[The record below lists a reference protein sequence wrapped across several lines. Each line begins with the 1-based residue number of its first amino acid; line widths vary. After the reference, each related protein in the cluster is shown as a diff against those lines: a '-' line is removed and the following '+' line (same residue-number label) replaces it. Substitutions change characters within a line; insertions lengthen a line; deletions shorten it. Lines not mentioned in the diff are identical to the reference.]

1 MLTQQLTAGLRRASP
16 ISPRSKGKVAKRS
29 PAGPKKTSL
38 RFNQKH
44 ARDVMV
50 MSKCLIDKRALLLWH
65 YMGTGKT
72 LTALAIAQNFNVPV
86 LVICPAYLKYVWED
100 QIKIWGATPN
110 KYTIAAYSEYDVI
123 LRMRTAN
130 RRLMVIVDE
139 VQNCLKQ
146 ENLRVM
152 GVVKQCDV
160 RLLLSGTPI
169 NRMQDLGLLLTALK
183 GPTDTLTQLKFIQMY
198 SRTNYLYLFISKG
211 LKLSQELLNNFFGWT
226 MLVFNTG
233 LVTFFRHSLLFWAG
247 LFWDIS
253 NFEQQT
259 VQWNVEKLSEDMKD
273 YVSFVADPG
282 GNSDAE
288 DGFPRKIV
296 QTLRVPLSKP
306 QLNLADRWLLGN
318 LTQDEVVKLGI
329 ADSTMG
335 FYFVQPSQ
343 VANNSQFEARG
354 RGIGMYHADAVGQ
367 SSKGI
372 MLQRLLRKLYSDGD
386 KCMIYSSIT
395 SKCGYDGVIEILD
408 EMKIPYCKMD
418 SRDTNEGRR
427 NANKSFN
434 SIGSG
439 RQKKKFNSG
448 GPVVMVNYDVAEGFS
463 LYECMAV
470 VFIEPI
476 LNDVAKYQQIIA
488 RARRLDSHE
497 HLPKE
502 RQQVIV
508 YHLVSTMPKIGKFA
522 TGVIDAVEGML
533 LGASNELVAKYE
545 QEYEMSKFGGKVNKL
560 GDREKLIE
568 SNGQYQNSKGKLLK
582 TKDAVKGDFDEN
594 LMAAPRDEPENFWDF
609 TLRASE
615 AGKKQVT
622 NVVRM
627 QINGLINSQRPPG
640 YYMRPVSEM
649 KLNQTL
655 QTTYRS
661 GKASFTIGP
670 TSVYS
675 QMIGL
680 VPKHLLDKLA
690 SDETGESGKE
700 RTVRLFVHSLK
711 PIVMIIKLLLFPKTQ
726 MEKLRKWWRG
736 YTNAEETAKLKFA
749 LDGEQVREPENYT
762 PDEITMGRLMRQ
774 MRALESLIDTI
785 GQKNIQ
791 KEEYPRCVKCLTPW
805 PESRIGCQINPI

>member
-72 LTALAIAQNFNVPV
+72 LTALAIAQNFDVPV

>member
-1 MLTQQLTAGLRRASP
+1 
-16 ISPRSKGKVAKRS
+16 
-29 PAGPKKTSL
+29 
-38 RFNQKH
+38 
-44 ARDVMV
+44 
-50 MSKCLIDKRALLLWH
+50 
-65 YMGTGKT
+65 
-72 LTALAIAQNFNVPV
+72 
-86 LVICPAYLKYVWED
+86 
-100 QIKIWGATPN
+100 
-110 KYTIAAYSEYDVI
+110 
-123 LRMRTAN
+123 
-130 RRLMVIVDE
+130 
-139 VQNCLKQ
+139 
-146 ENLRVM
+146 
-152 GVVKQCDV
+152 
-160 RLLLSGTPI
+160 
-169 NRMQDLGLLLTALK
+169 
-183 GPTDTLTQLKFIQMY
+183 
-198 SRTNYLYLFISKG
+198 
-211 LKLSQELLNNFFGWT
+211 
-226 MLVFNTG
+226 
-233 LVTFFRHSLLFWAG
+233 LLFWAG